1 MSKELEGD
9 VLTTDEK
16 ETLVEMKEFT
26 MKYFQTEK
34 VQELVKESDKINK
47 ILNREKLT
55 GRLGAIKQR

>member
-1 MSKELEGD
+1 M
-9 VLTTDEK
+9 TTDEK